1 MRPLQG
7 DTRSVDY
14 SSLTCLEVWIVSRC
28 PFEDKILAVPFYNF
42 STHTLAVVPF
52 P

>member
-1 MRPLQG
+1 MRPLGG
-7 DTRSVDY
+7 DTRRVDY

-28 PFEDKILAVPFYNF
+28 PYEDNFLAVPFYNF
-42 STHTLAVVPF
+42 STNTLVVVPF